1 MSSAAQERAAAG
13 PRSPEPR
20 TPRALWIGCAMAL
33 GACAFW
39 ALRPL
44 GEPEA
49 PSAALAVETDGRVA
63 AAPPPPLDLAA
74 FNAPLW
80 VAAPEPP
87 PPAAPPPP
95 PPPPAPVRIQLLA
108 IVRGDDGPRA
118 ALYDPDSDTL
128 ATLGAGG
135 TIGRCTVEEVTA
147 SSVRL
152 KDGENTHTLSLE
164 EPGAG
169 GRR

>member
-1 MSSAAQERAAAG
+1 RGVRALGHGRDAPVHGGAPGLGPGAQGRRAARRDGHARRGRRRAGPRGDHHPRGSEPRHRSAGGGPVSGAAHERAAAG
-13 PRSPEPR
+13 PR
-20 TPRALWIGCAMAL
+20 TPGARGIGCAMAL
-33 GACAFW
+33 GAGAFW

-95 PPPPAPVRIQLLA
+95 PPPPA
-108 IVRGDDGPRA
+108 
-118 ALYDPDSDTL
+118 
-128 ATLGAGG
+128 
-135 TIGRCTVEEVTA
+135 
-147 SSVRL
+147 
-152 KDGENTHTLSLE
+152 
-164 EPGAG
+164 
-169 GRR
+169 